1 MFALIAFHVN
11 ENKQTSIVDLSSVIT
26 NANILMLESHEQITS
41 KLWRAALLKILNEK
55 ISTARFIKQT

>member
-11 ENKQTSIVDLSSVIT
+11 ENKQTSIVDISSVIT

-41 KLWRAALLKILNEK
+41 ELWRAP
-55 ISTARFIKQT
+55 

>member
-11 ENKQTSIVDLSSVIT
+11 ENKQTSIVDISSVIT

-41 KLWRAALLKILNEK
+41 ELWRAVLLKILNEK

>member
-41 KLWRAALLKILNEK
+41 ELWRAALLKILNEK

>member
-11 ENKQTSIVDLSSVIT
+11 ENKQTSIVDISSVIT

-41 KLWRAALLKILNEK
+41 ELWSAALLKILNEK